1 MTETQKRIKAYKE
14 ALPGLR
20 ERVVA
25 VALLLA
31 MSVAMMTSASFAW
44 LTISRSP
51 EVTGVNTNIAANG
64 NLEIALATGDG
75 KTPPGESKVG
85 DSSAAEGQSVPK
97 ANITWGNL
105 INLSDPSYGL
115 DNLALRP
122 AQLNTSALLVSP
134 LYGAQYGIDGRITQ
148 LDSSFRY
155 TSWTPADGD
164 TPAHFAVSEET
175 GVRAISSTKIEALG
189 AAATY
194 TKMLEAAKNTNLA
207 AANMYVNL
215 GNSDKYMPSLATMMG
230 LYMTARMNPSNAT
243 LSNPDCSIEDI
254 QNLRDMYG
262 AFEDCFDKEAEA
274 IANLLNLQLF
284 LKHGDGNY
292 EPYTWESVYTTTE
305 ADLTAKGL
313 KLANLNQFNKDHN
326 TIVSDLE
333 KLRTIASSGSG
344 LKWKDSG
351 LNGIVNNLVDV
362 GKCTIGADNTPIS
375 SIGAS
380 NAMGYLSGTQEAR
393 ITNGI
398 LYRFEERTG
407 GYIQV
412 KNLGISATVERSGI
426 TIPATVKANIQT
438 TAPRDYN
445 LFNNDLAYTEG
456 LNTGNYQGGTP
467 VAKETFGLAL
477 DLWVR
482 TNAED
487 SYLTLEG
494 NVLTE
499 TEEDVPVLGTDS
511 GGNTVEL
518 YTLTR
523 TEEVENDD
531 GTTESVSYSID
542 VYKKETK
549 ESDGSVSTV
558 YYNAETHSVEEVKD
572 TDKLL
577 QKLTDVITV
586 VGYEGENRVWNGT
599 DYEGMLSTDATTQG
613 SGSCYVYYA
622 DSPEDQARSLKLLEA
637 FNVAFVDDKGK
648 LLATAFMDTE
658 NHFADNGR
666 VTVPLV
672 LSSSNSINLGEDAN
686 GIVTYAIA
694 ALEKNVATRLTAI
707 VYLDGTK
714 LTNQEVLAASEIQG
728 QLNIQFGNSLAL
740 DPIEN
745 EELQNKERKVTASV
759 DKTKFDYDTA
769 VGDMIT
775 NVTVHV
781 DGDAP
786 NKVTAFFIR
795 AVSSTQG
802 SRESVMEFTK
812 NADGDWVAAYEF
824 TAPGK
829 YVLRTVQLDGVEYT
843 LETPPEVEVEG
854 FAVKSLSCEQ
864 GNPVRIL
871 TAANSGTVNLTL
883 QFATDDESKMP
894 TTVQGRY
901 LRNEDGSAVNVDFT
915 YNATKKAWSGSAT
928 FLNSGTYTMQY
939 LVLDGEYKELETGMW
954 QTASVTLGMRVA
966 VYTTSP
972 YTFKYVPSEMAAN
985 EKLLGMQVKIMDN
998 TGEEML
1004 GLSGVKLTYGMKGS
1018 GIKTMDTDLKW
1029 DGNYYVGELTTTGP
1043 GIWQFSNVTVAG
1055 NTLTTATTSPTF
1067 TVLSPEPPEYAGHS
1081 TVAYQYKPNMDATMN
1096 AQITHSSAAQVQA
1109 YIIKD
1114 GATEGTWV
1122 TGTMGGT
1129 NDATAVTQWN
1139 FKVPGD
1145 ANGYQDG
1152 NWKLTTLR
1160 LWDVFAADGTPYT
1173 EDAPLEID
1181 VSNENNVTKVVNR
1194 VNVTFATDKSQ
1205 NFGKTGDEVTAQFM
1219 TEHTFNGLSVDIKD
1233 FAGNTV
1239 PGVSDVQLTF
1249 TYKNG
1254 TSGTY
1259 GKYTS
1264 SDLTN
1269 ATKGATIT
1277 VALDSN
1283 SGTRYSQST
1292 DATILYAG
1300 EYYTGLVFKI
1310 NGAWYAYGDVN
1321 GDGKT
1326 TTARIG
1332 GIDVTEQ
1339 TMPDKAPVFTVS
1351 SKAPVVKVTG
1361 TDPAPGTV
1369 KRIYSVS
1376 EPASTDQAIQG
1387 DFFKYSNYSAT
1398 VYIHTPVASGS
1409 FDQEGAYA
1417 YAPEVTLALSEI
1429 DVEYSDATMSFTT
1442 SNAQSV
1448 NSTFTFGNGS
1458 AATAKVGKAVEGSEN
1473 WLGTSIDTYPKC
1485 YPAGRMTQNKLS
1497 LTYAGMHFEITLKNA
1512 IVIDQP
1518 QSPTVLKFVGI
1529 PDSYTGTKPAQVIG
1543 NGTTVTV
1550 TLPKLEAWNT
1560 TIQEPK
1566 DGTWSAYTSVGEVA
1580 TVDGEKTKALSY
1592 TTWTES
1598 GNCGDTTYY
1607 TYQYFT
1613 WTKFQSS
1620 ITAETDFYTQDKQV
1634 VQWIINGRTYN
1645 AGQTVQITGDGILA
1659 ATAVVSDASEKTFV
1673 ETKTETTYK
1682 YLYGYVA
1689 ESKVTKTE
1697 TAPDLTVNIIG
1708 TPGSTQNAALSSA
1721 KIASVSNADAATD
1734 KPGTNTTTDP
1744 ALYSDFWP

>member
-85 DSSAAEGQSVPK
+85 DSSAAEGQSVPN

-164 TPAHFAVSEET
+164 KPAHFAVSEKT
-175 GVRAISSTKIEALG
+175 GVRAISSTKIEAVG

-215 GNSDKYMPSLATMMG
+215 GNNDKYMPSLATMMG

-292 EPYTWESVYTTTE
+292 EPYTWETVYTTTE

-313 KLANLNQFNKDHN
+313 KLADLNQFNEDHN

-351 LNGIVNNLVDV
+351 LNEIVNNLVDV

-412 KNLGISATVERSGI
+412 KELGISATVERSGI

-558 YYNAETHSVEEVKD
+558 YYNAETHSIEEVKD

-824 TAPGK
+824 TSPGK

-901 LRNEDGSAVNVDFT
+901 LRDEDGSAVNVDFT
-915 YNATKKAWSGSAT
+915 YNATKKAWTGSAT

-954 QTASVTLGMRVA
+954 QTADVTLGMRVA

-972 YTFKYVPSEMAAN
+972 HTFKYVPSEMADN

-998 TGEEML
+998 TGEEMR

-1018 GIKTMDTDLKW
+1018 GIKKMDTDLEW

-1043 GIWQFSNVTVAG
+1043 GIWQFSSVVVG
-1055 NTLTTATTSPTF
+1055 SNTLTSATTSPTF
-1067 TVLSPEPPEYAGHS
+1067 TIQSPEPPEYYGHN
-1081 TVAYQYKPNMDATMN
+1081 TAANQTKMNPATDPATMN
-1096 AQITHSSAAQVQA
+1096 AQITHSAAASVQA

-1114 GATEGTWV
+1114 GASEGTWV
-1122 TGTMGGT
+1122 TGTLGGEFT
-1129 NDATAVTQWN
+1129 ADGKPVNNWSFDVPKDATGW
-1139 FKVPGD
+1139 
-1145 ANGYQDG
+1145 QDG

-1181 VSNENNVTKVVNR
+1181 VSDANNVTKVINR
-1194 VNVTFATDKSQ
+1194 VYVAFTAGQSKD
-1205 NFGKTGDEVTAQFM
+1205 FGKDADGNVTAQFM
-1219 TEHTFNGLSVDIKD
+1219 DSHTISGLNVDIKD
-1233 FAGNTV
+1233 FEGN
-1239 PGVSDVQLTF
+1239 PIDGVSDVKLTF
-1249 TYKNG
+1249 TYRNG

-1264 SDLTN
+1264 QQLNNVT
-1269 ATKGATIT
+1269 AGATIT

-1300 EYYTGLVFKI
+1300 EYITTFSFKI
-1310 NGAWYAYGDVN
+1310 NGVEFKYAGSLDN
-1321 GDGKT
+1321 ANEGTK
-1326 TTARIG
+1326 AL
-1332 GIDVTEQ
+1332 
-1339 TMPDKAPVFTVS
+1339 PANAPVFTVS

-1361 TDPAPGTV
+1361 TSPAPGTTYRVYTV
-1369 KRIYSVS
+1369 K
-1376 EPASTDQAIQG
+1376 EPETAGQAVGG
-1387 DFFKYSNYSAT
+1387 DFFRFTDYTAS
-1398 VYIHTPVASGS
+1398 VYIYTPVKEGDW
-1409 FDQEGAYA
+1409 DQEAAHA
-1417 YAPEVTLALSEI
+1417 YAPEVTLTLSNI
-1429 DVEYSDATMSFTT
+1429 PSGYSNAQMIFTT
-1442 SNAQSV
+1442 SNADSLG
-1448 NSTFTFGNGS
+1448 STFDFGT
-1458 AATAKVGKAVEGSEN
+1458 AATANSTVGKAVDGSED
-1473 WLGTSIDTYPKC
+1473 WLGANVSTYPKS
-1485 YPAGRMTQNKLS
+1485 YPAGKMTQNV
-1497 LTYAGMHFEITLKNA
+1497 LTLDYNGMSYSITLDRT
-1512 IVIDQP
+1512 ITIEQP
-1518 QSPTVLKFVGI
+1518 QAPAVARFEGI
-1529 PDSYTGTKPAQVIG
+1529 PASYTKDDRPTTMVG
-1543 NGTTVTV
+1543 NGTSVTV
-1550 TLPKLEAWNT
+1550 PLPELTWTARIERAADENA
-1560 TIQEPK
+1560 
-1566 DGTWSAYTSVGEVA
+1566 TWSAYTAVETISAGQVYGFKE
-1580 TVDGEKTKALSY
+1580 Y
-1592 TTWTES
+1592 TT
-1598 GNCGDTTYY
+1598 GRLIKIKHRD
-1607 TYQYFT
+1607 YQYYE

-1620 ITAETDFYTQDKQV
+1620 YTGVTNIYEQDMKISS
-1634 VQWIINGRTYN
+1634 WIINGKEYA
-1645 AGQTVQITGDGILA
+1645 AGTSVLLNGEGIISIS
-1659 ATAVVSDASEKTFV
+1659 AVVSNAG
-1673 ETKTETTYK
+1673 TERLVDTQTQTSYK
-1682 YLYGYVA
+1682 YLYGYVMGSEQETSEIA
-1689 ESKVTKTE
+1689 GVWTGTPTGTQIGNKVTSE
-1697 TAPDLTVNIIG
+1697 NG
-1708 TPGSTQNAALSSA
+1708 TYPSPALANAST
-1721 KIASVSNADAATD
+1721 ADAATD
-1734 KPGTNTTTDP
+1734 TPGTNMTEDP
-1744 ALYSDFWP
+1744 LLYQNYWP